1 MFIFLSSLTNRNSW
15 RKQGYF
21 PVHKQQTLTKR
32 VTVKPCIFSKLT
44 ILLVSYSLKDL
55 WGAVWV
61 GQLESTVPAITPPAP
76 IRSCSQPTPKRRVI
90 TDLCSLTLPRSPQS
104 ATLSIDDCDDYYTS
118 CAWWSWWAST
128 LAKRSVIYSLHFW
141 YHNKQNVIVRID
153 VLKTCQTNIY

>member
-1 MFIFLSSLTNRNSW
+1 MIFLSSLINRNSW
-15 RKQGYF
+15 GKQGYF
-21 PVHKQQTLTKR
+21 PVHKQQALTKR

-61 GQLESTVPAITPPAP
+61 GQLECTVPAITPPAP

-104 ATLSIDDCDDYYTS
+104 ATWVLMTVTTTTLPVHDDPDEHLRSLNVRWYTV
-118 CAWWSWWAST
+118 CT
-128 LAKRSVIYSLHFW
+128 FDTIT
-141 YHNKQNVIVRID
+141 NKM
-153 VLKTCQTNIY
+153 